1 MKIYFKHCKTNFR
14 KKEKIRKFLFSFIMK
29 KEEGLQVP
37 GSGGWILPQRSGCAS
52 IRSTITRGLALG
64 RTAVSAGTRRR
75 RGPPTE
81 VRTTPGAATSLG
93 RRVARAGSQ
102 EMTLTARD
110 RRPDRNADQSFVI
123 EVSINVVQH

>member
-1 MKIYFKHCKTNFR
+1 MDITT
-14 KKEKIRKFLFSFIMK
+14 KEWLCRH
-29 KEEGLQVP
+29 QVNNY
-37 GSGGWILPQRSGCAS
+37 QRF
-52 IRSTITRGLALG
+52 ALG
-64 RTAVSAGTRRR
+64 RTAVSAGTQGRS
-75 RGPPTE
+75 GSPTE

-110 RRPDRNADQSFVI
+110 RRPDRNEDQSFVI